1 MAMVGNVGEL
11 EEKVLEVLWRLGRA
25 TAREVCSA
33 LEATSD
39 RRAYST
45 VRTILGRLAKK
56 GIVSQRMDRRSKLYI
71 YTPVLSKAE
80 LEANIV
86 RRTLRGLLDRFEGAT
101 ISYLSES
108 LSEDEEDTR
117 RIKKQLREMKRD
129 V

>member
-1 MAMVGNVGEL
+1 MVGNIGEL

-56 GIVSQRMDRRSKLYI
+56 GIVSQKMDRQSNLYI
-71 YTPVLSKAE
+71 YSPLLSKTE
-80 LEANIV
+80 LETRIV
-86 RRTLRGLLDRFEGAT
+86 RRTLRGLLDRFENST
-101 ISYLSES
+101 ISYLAENLSDSDES
-108 LSEDEEDTR
+108 VR

-129 V
+129 A

>member
-1 MAMVGNVGEL
+1 MVGNVGEL

-56 GIVSQRMDRRSKLYI
+56 GIVSQKMDRQSNLYI
-71 YTPVLSKAE
+71 YSPLLSKTE
-80 LEANIV
+80 LETRIV
-86 RRTLRGLLDRFEGAT
+86 RRTLRGLLDRFENST
-101 ISYLSES
+101 ISYLAENLSDSDES
-108 LSEDEEDTR
+108 VR

-129 V
+129 A

>member
-1 MAMVGNVGEL
+1 MVGNIGEL
-11 EEKVLEVLWRLGRA
+11 EEKVLMVLWRLGKA
-25 TAREVCSA
+25 SAREVCSE
-33 LEATSD
+33 LEAAND

-45 VRTILGRLAKK
+45 VRTILGRLARK
-56 GIVSQRMDRRSKLYI
+56 GIVSQKMDRQSRLYI

-80 LEANIV
+80 LETNIV

-101 ISYLSES
+101 ISYLAENLSDGEES
-108 LSEDEEDTR
+108 VK